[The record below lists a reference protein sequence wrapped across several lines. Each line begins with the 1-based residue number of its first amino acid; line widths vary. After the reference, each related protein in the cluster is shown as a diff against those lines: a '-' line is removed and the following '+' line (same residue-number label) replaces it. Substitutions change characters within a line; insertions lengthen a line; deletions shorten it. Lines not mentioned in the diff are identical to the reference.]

1 METTTYGE
9 LEARLRA
16 ALDTL
21 PYPFYLARGDE
32 PPRIQWINRCAAE
45 TFGAPS
51 KGPELARF
59 LSERLHADGAVQGT
73 PQGDRPERPCRR
85 EYRFRQDGG
94 GDLAVS
100 DELCWRTTDKEGL
113 SIGKWSIDSPAASLA
128 GWGHPEIRVEQI
140 LDAISAP
147 VFYKDDGGRYLGC
160 NKAFEHFLRLPR
172 EQITGKTVYDIAPKE
187 LADVYHR
194 ADLALC
200 RDGGVQTYESSVLDA
215 HGLRRSVIFHK
226 GTFLHADGRLG
237 GLVGVI
243 LDISERKRIEE
254 QFRLAASALENMA
267 EGVLVTDA
275 NLRIVFVNKA
285 FARITGFASEDVAG
299 TLPHFLTS
307 GSHPRRF
314 YKKMWRALKACG
326 HWQGEIQD
334 QRKGGQTYPGLLSVS
349 AVLDA
354 ARRPTHFVAVFNDIS
369 TQKQYEARLE
379 FLAHHD
385 TLTGLHNRS
394 HFQQRL
400 EEAIARTQRSG
411 RELAVLFIDLDGF
424 KTVNDSLGHPVG
436 DLLLR
441 AIAQRIKGSVRE
453 SDLVARFGGDEFAV
467 LLDGHPDAQGPS
479 VVAQKLIDAL
489 RTPILIAGQELYVTA
504 SIGISCYPRDGHS
517 MAALIKHADVA
528 MYRAKARGKNGY
540 HVFSADLNVRAFET
554 LRLASHLH
562 RALERQELVVAY
574 QPQVDLAT
582 GGLIGIEALV
592 RWRHPEIGLIAPDK
606 FIPLAEQTGMILPIG
621 EWVLETA
628 CRDAGALGISGD
640 MHLHVAVNLSARQL
654 LQHDLA
660 SRIERI
666 LARATFDPA
675 RLELEIT
682 ESMVIQDPEAARKTL
697 GELKEIGVS
706 LAMDD
711 FGTGFSSLSH
721 LRRFPI
727 DCLKIDRCFITGV
740 SHNPDDG
747 AIVRAIIAMTKSL
760 KLRTVAEGIETPEQE
775 TFLARAGCEA
785 GQGFFLAAPMGIGQL
800 ARWMPDRG
808 CPAGPSA

>member
-1 METTTYGE
+1 METTTHGE
-9 LEARLRA
+9 LEAHLCA
-16 ALDTL
+16 VLDAL
-21 PYPFYLARGDE
+21 PYPFYLARGNE
-32 PPRIQWINRCAAE
+32 PTRIQWINRCAAE

-51 KGPELARF
+51 RGPELARF
-59 LSERLHADGAVQGT
+59 LSEHLHAHDTVQGT
-73 PQGDRPERPCRR
+73 PHADRSERACRR
-85 EYRFRQDGG
+85 EYSLCQDGAHW
-94 GDLAVS
+94 LAVS
-100 DELCWRTTDKEGL
+100 DELCWRATDEDGL
-113 SIGKWSIDSPAASLA
+113 SIGTWSVASPAAPLT
-128 GWGHPEIRVEQI
+128 GLEHPEIRIEQI

-147 VFYKDDGGRYLGC
+147 VFYKDDSGRYLGC
-160 NKAFEHFLRLPR
+160 NRAFEHFLRLPR
-172 EQITGKTVYDIAPKE
+172 EQITGKTVYDIAPAE

-194 ADLALC
+194 ADQALC
-200 RDGGVQTYESSVLDA
+200 RDGGIQTYESSVLDA
-215 HGLRRSVIFHK
+215 NGVRRSVIFHK
-226 GTFLHADGRLG
+226 GTFSRADGRLG

-267 EGVLVTDA
+267 EGVIVTDA
-275 NLRIVFVNKA
+275 SLRTVFVNKA
-285 FARITGFASEDVAG
+285 FARITGFAFHDVVG
-299 TLPHFLTS
+299 TPPRFLTS
-307 GSHPRRF
+307 GAHPRRF
-314 YKKMWRALKACG
+314 YKKMWKALKEDG
-326 HWQGEIQD
+326 HWQGEIED
-334 QRKGGQTYPGLLSVS
+334 RRKSGQTYPGLLSVS
-349 AVLDA
+349 AVLDEA
-354 ARRPTHFVAVFNDIS
+354 GRPTHFVAVFNDIS

-400 EEAIARTQRSG
+400 EEAIARAHRNG
-411 RELAVLFIDLDGF
+411 REVAVLFIDLDGF

-436 DLLLR
+436 DQLLR
-441 AIAQRIKGSVRE
+441 AIAERIRGSVRE

-467 LLDGHPDAQGPS
+467 LLDGHPDTQGPS

-489 RTPILIAGQELYVTA
+489 RTPMLIAGQELYVTA

-540 HVFSADLNVRAFET
+540 HVFSAELNVRAFET

-562 RALERQELVVAY
+562 RALEREELVVAY
-574 QPQVDLAT
+574 QPQIDLAT
-582 GGLIGIEALV
+582 GRLIGVEALV
-592 RWRHPEIGLIAPDK
+592 RWRHPQIGLIPPAR

-628 CRDAGALGISGD
+628 CRDAKALGLSTD
-640 MHLHVAVNLSARQL
+640 MRVHVAVNLSARQL
-654 LQHDLA
+654 LQDDLA
-660 SRIERI
+660 SRVEQI
-666 LARATFDPA
+666 LARAEFDAA

-682 ESMVIQDPEAARKTL
+682 ESMVIHDPDAARKTL
-697 GELKEIGVS
+697 GALKEIGVS

-711 FGTGFSSLSH
+711 FGTGSSSLSH

-727 DCLKIDRCFITGV
+727 DCLKIDRCFITGL
-740 SHNPDDG
+740 SRDPDDE

-760 KLRTVAEGIETPEQE
+760 KLRTIAEGIETPEQE
-775 TFLARAGCEA
+775 TFLAQAGCEA
-785 GQGFFLAAPMGIGQL
+785 GQGFFLAAPMGIGQV
-800 ARWMPDRG
+800 ARWMPARG